1 MTALE
6 KIVSEKN
13 VVAFQVEGQEKRDVQ
28 AIKDQGGL
36 EALKLI
42 IGADVG
48 NAILPTEGGNAQ
60 LGNLKGKKAS
70 VKVFLEKDGVT
81 AEDTYTLA
89 FK

>member
-13 VVAFQVEGQEKRDVQ
+13 VVAFQVKGQEKRDVQ
-28 AIKDQGGL
+28 AIKDQSGL
-36 EALKLI
+36 EGLKLI
-42 IGADVG
+42 IASDVG
-48 NAILPTEGGNAQ
+48 NAAVEKGQKLSLGNA
-60 LGNLKGKKAS
+60 KGHDVA
-70 VKVFLEKDGVT
+70 VTVYLEKDGVT